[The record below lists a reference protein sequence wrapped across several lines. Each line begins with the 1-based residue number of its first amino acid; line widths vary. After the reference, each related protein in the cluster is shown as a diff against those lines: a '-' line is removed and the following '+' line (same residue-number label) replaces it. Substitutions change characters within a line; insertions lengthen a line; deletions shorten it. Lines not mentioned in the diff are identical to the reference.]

1 MGFTVGGDAAQVLEI
16 LYPDIVAAA
25 PGRLWHKAATLTWA
39 APQSLTGGLTDSL
52 RDQALAGVA
61 IAKEKNPTDLTP

>member
-25 PGRLWHKAATLTWA
+25 PGRLWHSRALRQSIASMAEIEGAAD
-39 APQSLTGGLTDSL
+39 TG
-52 RDQALAGVA
+52 
-61 IAKEKNPTDLTP
+61 